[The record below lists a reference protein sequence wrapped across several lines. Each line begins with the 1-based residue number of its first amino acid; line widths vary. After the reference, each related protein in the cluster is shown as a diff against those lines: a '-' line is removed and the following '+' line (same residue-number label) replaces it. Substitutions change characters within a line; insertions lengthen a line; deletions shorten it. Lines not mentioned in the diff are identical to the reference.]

1 MVTIVKAWDKGMSIT
16 RDATLSVFKIMKNA
30 SIKDETLHNRFEEIV
45 KKTFTREDDRAYML
59 AYFDLLRTTRSDTSW
74 MMQLLRS
81 DGPYMQQLFR
91 PTTYSAGLNILSL
104 TCLLARKSVAN
115 GRRSDAI
122 WVLDHVYDRAPYLLS
137 GGSGLRSFKA
147 KVQGAVANFSKR
159 PSKAELKRADLVLD
173 KDGNLM
179 SRDEALRNLQK

>member
-16 RDATLSVFKIMKNA
+16 RDATLSVFKIMKHA

-45 KKTFTREDDRAYML
+45 KKTFTRKDDRAYML
-59 AYFDLLRTTRSDTSW
+59 AYFDLLRTTRSDTSR

-104 TCLLARKSVAN
+104 TCLLARKKCGKWEKI
-115 GRRSDAI
+115 GRDM
-122 WVLDHVYDRAPYLLS
+122 
-137 GGSGLRSFKA
+137 GA
-147 KVQGAVANFSKR
+147 KPRVR
-159 PSKAELKRADLVLD
+159 PSAVFVVWGFRP
-173 KDGNLM
+173 
-179 SRDEALRNLQK
+179 